1 MGQAGLLDLTD
12 DRQDVV
18 HLGRTTGEGPDN
30 SIEPLYK
37 FTRRALL
44 LASDE
49 VQCAL
54 RAKQG
59 AINVLRLL
67 DPVRQQQDCVSV
79 L

>member
-1 MGQAGLLDLTD
+1 VDQAGPLDLTD
-12 DRQDVV
+12 ERHDVV
-18 HLGRTTGEGPDN
+18 HLGRTTGEGPDS

-49 VQCAL
+49 VQRAL
-54 RAKQG
+54 GAKHG
-59 AINVLRLL
+59 AIDVLRLL
-67 DPVRQQQDCVSV
+67 DPVRQQQDRVSV